1 MFSPKAFLGGGA
13 KNAQKTATMRM
24 SDSDGNVGFK
34 MNSGS
39 DDYKS
44 TCPES
49 GGCMERKCTRHGGE
63 TEIYG
68 SPVVGEQVKA
78 TNAGRQINGRK
89 EMRKHER
96 RRK

>member
-68 SPVVGEQVKA
+68 SPVVPRTGESNKCRKA
-78 TNAGRQINGRK
+78 DKWAEGNEET
-89 EMRKHER
+89 
-96 RRK
+96 